1 MNNEETMSASIEAL
15 AVALSKAQAAI
26 ENVEKDTQGY
36 GYKYA
41 TLASCLEAIK
51 KPLAD
56 NGLSIIQPIS
66 QSKDGKSTL
75 VTMLIHSSGQWIKSI
90 LNIEVAA
97 IKNKDGRATTN
108 ELQQFGAATT
118 YMRRYAL
125 SAMIGLAQEDTD
137 AQEARK
143 TKVES
148 ENKNQVSKFMNLC
161 KENHINAKEF
171 ACHFKIDS
179 SKQDSVK
186 NGIENFFIL
195 KEQFLTKQRLTTN
208 HLTN

>member
-90 LNIEVAA
+90 SNIEVAE

>member
-195 KEQFLTKQRLTTN
+195 KEQFLTKQHLTTN

>member
-41 TLASCLEAIK
+41 TLASCLQAIK